1 MDLFSVL
8 YDPST
13 SSPFGVEIEHSDG
26 TKSLYGLST
35 AGRSWANTGAAPE
48 MVIRTGFAPYTKSA
62 QEAMEP
68 AMDGSVVLSLAEIR
82 EHTSPELVY
91 VGRTVKSRSPEAP
104 RSSFSMSNSVGH
116 AKSRIIDY
124 LASKFSMSLTRS
136 SAVNEVKSANVGFS
150 SKLNTL
156 KTTSEDPS
164 KMWLVDRVGSILG
177 RGQMRRIGTKINPD
191 KSSIYSEN
199 NRINR
204 RVKSLIGNEEV
215 DLSDYPVNERINISS
230 LERFKRA

>member
-26 TKSLYGLST
+26 TKSLHGLST
-35 AGRSWANTGAAPE
+35 AGRIWAISGAAPE
-48 MVIRTGFAPYTKSA
+48 RVIQTGFAPYTKSA
-62 QEAMEP
+62 QEAVEP
-68 AMDGSVVLSLAEIR
+68 AIDGSVVLSLSEIR
-82 EHTSPELVY
+82 EHVNPELVY
-91 VGRTVKSRSPEAP
+91 VGRTIKNSNVETPRKS
-104 RSSFSMSNSVGH
+104 FTMSMSVGH

-124 LASKFSMSLTRS
+124 LASRFSMSLNQS
-136 SAVNEVKSANVGFS
+136 SVVNEVKSANVGFN
-150 SKLNTL
+150 SKSNTL

-215 DLSDYPVNERINISS
+215 DLSDYPVAERINIAI

>member
-1 MDLFSVL
+1 
-8 YDPST
+8 
-13 SSPFGVEIEHSDG
+13 
-26 TKSLYGLST
+26 
-35 AGRSWANTGAAPE
+35 
-48 MVIRTGFAPYTKSA
+48 
-62 QEAMEP
+62 
-68 AMDGSVVLSLAEIR
+68 
-82 EHTSPELVY
+82 
-91 VGRTVKSRSPEAP
+91 
-104 RSSFSMSNSVGH
+104 
-116 AKSRIIDY
+116 
-124 LASKFSMSLTRS
+124 
-136 SAVNEVKSANVGFS
+136 VGFS
-150 SKLNTL
+150 TKLNTL

-215 DLSDYPVNERINISS
+215 DLSDYPVDERINISS

>member
-13 SSPFGVEIEHSDG
+13 SSPFGIEVEHSDG

-35 AGRSWANTGAAPE
+35 AGRSWASNGLAPE
-48 MVIRTGFAPYTKSA
+48 RIIRTGFAPYTKSA
-62 QEAMEP
+62 QQAVEP
-68 AMDGSVVLSLAEIR
+68 AIDGSIVLSLGEIR
-82 EHTSPELVY
+82 EHINPELVY
-91 VGRTVKSRSPEAP
+91 VGRTVKNRDLDMPP
-104 RSSFSMSNSVGH
+104 RSFVMSMFPNLS
-116 AKSRIIDY
+116 KSRIVDY
-124 LASKFSMSLTRS
+124 LASKFSMSLTQS
-136 SAVNEVKSANVGFS
+136 SAVNEVKSANIGFS

-156 KTTSEDPS
+156 KTASEDPS

-199 NRINR
+199 SRINR
-204 RVKSLIGNEEV
+204 RVKSLIGNEEI
-215 DLSDYPVNERINISS
+215 DLSDYPVAERINISS

>member
-35 AGRSWANTGAAPE
+35 AGRGWANTGSAPE
-48 MVIRTGFAPYTKSA
+48 TIIRTGFAPYTKSA
-62 QEAMEP
+62 QESMEP
-68 AMDGSVVLSLAEIR
+68 AIDGSIVLSLAEIR

-91 VGRTVKSRSPEAP
+91 VGRTVKNRNPESP
-104 RSSFSMSNSVGH
+104 RNGFVMSMSTGKT
-116 AKSRIIDY
+116 KSRIIDY

-150 SKLNTL
+150 SKLNIL
-156 KTTSEDPS
+156 KTTSDDPS

-177 RGQMRRIGTKINPD
+177 RGQMRRIGTKVNPD

-199 NRINR
+199 SRINR
-204 RVKSLIGNEEV
+204 RVKSLIGNEEI
-215 DLSDYPVNERINISS
+215 DLSDYPVDERISISS
-230 LERFKRA
+230 LERFKRT